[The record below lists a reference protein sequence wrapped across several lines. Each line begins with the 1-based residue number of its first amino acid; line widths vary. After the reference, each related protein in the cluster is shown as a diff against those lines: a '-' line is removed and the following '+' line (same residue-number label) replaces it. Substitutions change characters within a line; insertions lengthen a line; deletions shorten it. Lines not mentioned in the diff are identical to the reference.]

1 MMRRYLFF
9 TCAMLL
15 FVQLSHAQSKLVVNA
30 TDGSQESIE
39 LTRKPTVTF
48 GLYGNKVTVTYGT
61 QTKTI
66 DLQNLLFDGV
76 DAESNELVILKFDNQ
91 QPVAFKLSTLLSIVQ
106 EDETDQ
112 LLPHLIATDPSV
124 SIYRQALEQTGL
136 IDSLSHHVDMTYT
149 VGADSTGWDN
159 RALVIHTNTE
169 YENVAYMPRRYYK
182 FTALL
187 VKDEVLAEKYG
198 ITDIDGLRR
207 KAHEIY
213 DAVYPEDASVTDET
227 DRRNALNRFISYHL
241 LPFLGEYYKLT
252 CVDGGLNTLA
262 KNFLR
267 DQADISDWYE
277 TMMPHSI
284 MKFSFPKASESGLYV
299 NRRSI
304 QSRPDNMGIKIRGAK
319 VTPPNEMEIENSC
332 VNGVYHYIDDIVAYD
347 QTMQQVVCNDRMR
360 IDCTTLS
367 PDFMTSGA
375 RGHYTRSS
383 VEYGKY
389 GQWDSSS
396 DITNTSICLGFK
408 SGAAKNFKFSDNNTH
423 LHVRPRYL
431 NFWSYQGDEVIIL
444 GPYDFTVKLPPVPA
458 GKYELRM
465 GVMTNYNSNGV
476 VDIYIDDELQCDHLD
491 LRLAIP
497 WDAEGAPYYYEEE
510 RYYWDENK
518 GKRVTLY
525 TPHGQLVWLTDAE
538 LEAKDQEFYNNF
550 NWDDILADY
559 IEAYD
564 EEFVAEYIDAF
575 RREWIAEHTDELR
588 SEYEDGVY
596 QTYINLIRGNQ
607 SDEQKR
613 YKALHDMW
621 KQAQDNP
628 DQYTFKGDEPLDPS
642 SDEMTAWYESTVDKA
657 ELLRLGFKAYY
668 HKKLH
673 DKGWMR
679 GPASYSPSASE
690 TNTFADLYQVPRK
703 VIGTFT
709 TDGKSDHF
717 LRLQQLFENAY
728 SSCLHFDYIE
738 LIPVDAVATE
748 DKY

>member
-1 MMRRYLFF
+1 MF
-9 TCAMLL
+9 TLCVALL
-15 FVQLSHAQSKLVVNA
+15 STGISRAQSSLVLNA
-30 TDGSQESIE
+30 KDGSAENVE
-39 LTRKPTVTF
+39 LAKKPVVTF
-48 GLYGNKVTVTYGT
+48 GAYGDKVTVTCDG
-61 QTKTI
+61 QTRTI
-66 DLQNLLFDGV
+66 DLKDLQASGV

-159 RALVIHTNTE
+159 RQLITQIAAE

-252 CVDGGLNTLA
+252 SIDGGLNTLA

-277 TMMPHSI
+277 TMMPYSI

-299 NRRSI
+299 NRRGI

-347 QTMQQVVCNDRMR
+347 QTMQQLVCNDRMR

-383 VEYGKY
+383 VEDGKY
-389 GQWDSSS
+389 GQWDSRS

-408 SGAAKNFKFSDNNTH
+408 SGAAKNFKFNDNNTH
-423 LHVRPRYL
+423 LHVSPRYL
-431 NFWSYQGDEVIIL
+431 NFWSYQGDEVIIQ

-465 GVMTNYNSNGV
+465 GVTTNFPSNGLIN
-476 VDIYIDDELQCDHLD
+476 IYIDDELKCEQLD
-491 LRLAIP
+491 TRPQIP
-497 WDAEGAPYYYEEE
+497 YDPEGAPYYYTEE
-510 RYYWDENK
+510 RNAVDWDK
-518 GKRVTLY
+518 GRRVTLY
-525 TPHGQLVWLTDAE
+525 TPHGQLVWLTDAALEEAEQANYSDQAWENYLAE
-538 LEAKDQEFYNNF
+538 LKEAKGEEWVAEHMDEVH
-550 NWDDILADY
+550 ADY
-559 IEAYD
+559 EDRAYN
-564 EEFVAEYIDAF
+564 AYIS
-575 RREWIAEHTDELR
+575 LK
-588 SEYEDGVY
+588 
-596 QTYINLIRGNQ
+596 RGNQ

-642 SDEMTAWYESTVDKA
+642 SEEMTAWYESTVDKA

-690 TNTFADLYQVPRK
+690 TNTFADLYRVPRK

-717 LRLQQLFENAY
+717 LRLQQLSRESY
-728 SSCLHFDYIE
+728 TSCLHFDYIE

>member
-1 MMRRYLFF
+1 MF
-9 TCAMLL
+9 TLCVALL
-15 FVQLSHAQSKLVVNA
+15 STGISRAQSNLVLNA
-30 TDGSQESIE
+30 KDGSAENVE
-39 LTRKPTVTF
+39 LAKKPVVTF
-48 GLYGNKVTVTYGT
+48 GAYGDKVTVTYDG
-61 QTKTI
+61 QTRTI
-66 DLQNLLFDGV
+66 DLKDLQASGV

-149 VGADSTGWDN
+149 VGADSTNWN
-159 RALVIHTNTE
+159 NQALITLVATE

-213 DAVYPEDASVTDET
+213 DAVYPEDSGITDET
-227 DRRNALNRFISYHL
+227 DRRNALNRFISYHV

-252 CVDGGLNTLA
+252 SIDGEPNTLA

-284 MKFSFPKASESGLYV
+284 MKFSFPAVAEGLYI
-299 NRRSI
+299 NRRGI
-304 QSRPDNMGIKIRGAK
+304 ADHADNQGQFVAGTLVPYYSETERHAL
-319 VTPPNEMEIENSC
+319 
-332 VNGVYHYIDDIVAYD
+332 NGLYTYIDDIVAYD
-347 QTMQQVVCNDRMR
+347 QTMQQLVCNDRMR

-375 RGHYTRSS
+375 RGHHTRSS
-383 VEYGKY
+383 VEDGKY

-408 SGAAKNFKFSDNNTH
+408 SGAAKNFTFRDVNTH

-431 NFWSYQGDEVIIL
+431 NFWSYQGDEVIIQ

-465 GVMTNYNSNGV
+465 GVMTNFNSNGV

-491 LRLAIP
+491 LRPATP

-525 TPHGQLVWLTDAE
+525 TPHGQLVWLTDAALEEAEQANYSDQAWENYLAE
-538 LEAKDQEFYNNF
+538 LKEAKGEEWVAEHMDEVH
-550 NWDDILADY
+550 ADY
-559 IEAYD
+559 EDRAYN
-564 EEFVAEYIDAF
+564 AYIS
-575 RREWIAEHTDELR
+575 LK
-588 SEYEDGVY
+588 
-596 QTYINLIRGNQ
+596 RGNQ

-642 SDEMTAWYESTVDKA
+642 SEEMTAWYESTVDKA

-703 VIGTFT
+703 MIGTFT

-717 LRLQQLFENAY
+717 LRLQQLFRNSY

>member
-1 MMRRYLFF
+1 MF
-9 TCAMLL
+9 TLCVTLMSAGI
-15 FVQLSHAQSKLVVNA
+15 SHAQSSLVLNA
-30 TDGSQESIE
+30 KDGSAENVE
-39 LTRKPTVTF
+39 LAKKPVVTF
-48 GLYGNKVTVTYGT
+48 GAYGDKVTVTCDG
-61 QTKTI
+61 QTRTI
-66 DLQNLLFDGV
+66 DLKDLQASGV

-149 VGADSTGWDN
+149 VGADSTNWNN

-169 YENVAYMPRRYYK
+169 YENVAYMPHRYYK

-213 DAVYPEDASVTDET
+213 DAVYPEDSSISDET
-227 DRRNALNRFISYHL
+227 DRHNALNRFISYHV

-252 CVDGGLNTLA
+252 CIDGEPNTLA

-284 MKFSFPKASESGLYV
+284 MKISFPAVAEGLYI
-299 NRRSI
+299 NRRGI
-304 QSRPDNMGIKIRGAK
+304 ADHADNQGQFVAGTLVPYYSETERHAL
-319 VTPPNEMEIENSC
+319 
-332 VNGVYHYIDDIVAYD
+332 NGLYTYIDDIVAYD

-375 RGHYTRSS
+375 RGHWTRSS
-383 VEYGKY
+383 VENGKY
-389 GQWDSSS
+389 AQWDSKS
-396 DITNTSICLGFK
+396 DITNTSTCLGFK
-408 SGAAKNFKFSDNNTH
+408 SGSARNFAFDDNNTH
-423 LHVRPRYL
+423 LHISPRYL
-431 NFWSYQGDEVIIL
+431 NFWNYQGDAIHIM
-444 GPYDFTVKLPPVPA
+444 GPYDVKVKLPAVPA
-458 GKYELRM
+458 GTYELRM
-465 GVMTNYNSNGV
+465 GITTDFAASGV
-476 VDIYIDDELQCDHLD
+476 VNLYIDDELQCDHLD
-491 LRLAIP
+491 LRPATP

-525 TPHGQLVWLTDAE
+525 TPHGQLVWLTDAALEEAEQANYSDQAWENYLAE
-538 LEAKDQEFYNNF
+538 LKEAKGEEWVAEHMDEVH
-550 NWDDILADY
+550 ADY
-559 IEAYD
+559 EDRAYN
-564 EEFVAEYIDAF
+564 AYIS
-575 RREWIAEHTDELR
+575 LK
-588 SEYEDGVY
+588 
-596 QTYINLIRGNQ
+596 RGNQ

-642 SDEMTAWYESTVDKA
+642 SEEMTAWYESTVDKA
-657 ELLRLGFKAYY
+657 ELLQLGYKAYY
-668 HKKLH
+668 HKRLRE
-673 DKGWMR
+673 KGWMF
-679 GPASYSPSASE
+679 GPGSYSSTANAS
-690 TNTFADLYQVPRK
+690 NTFADITRLPRK
-703 VIGTFT
+703 IIGTFT
-709 TDGKSDHF
+709 TDGKSDHY
-717 LRLQQLFENAY
+717 LRLLQTEIGMVFSHLN
-728 SSCLHFDYIE
+728 FDYIE
-738 LIPVDAVATE
+738 LIPVDAVADE